1 MAAVVSCF
9 SDHNKETVGRALNRQ
24 LADYDR
30 QCNKSH
36 LKFME
41 LETTVIRLLSR
52 ALNTTRKA
60 AAEFR
65 WLDQKVR
72 PRFIQRI

>member
-30 QCNKSH
+30 KSH